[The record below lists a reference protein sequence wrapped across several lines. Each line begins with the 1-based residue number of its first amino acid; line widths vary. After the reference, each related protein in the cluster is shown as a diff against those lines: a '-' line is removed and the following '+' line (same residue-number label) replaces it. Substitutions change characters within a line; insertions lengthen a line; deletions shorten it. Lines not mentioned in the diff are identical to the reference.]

1 MTKTLKS
8 PDNQMNWTDY
18 SKSAVAL
25 FGLVYLCLVYL
36 CLALALASRVPIFLK
51 PLHPTAACRLAP
63 SPHIFRPSSITGK
76 SGPGLRR

>member
-36 CLALALASRVPIFLK
+36 CLAIGFGIAG
-51 PLHPTAACRLAP
+51 
-63 SPHIFRPSSITGK
+63 SPYSLNRCIP
-76 SGPGLRR
+76 